1 MMIEKVV
8 SILKNSTGLSGWKIN
23 EVRTESVELFFVKKS
38 LDTNRGKDVSHLK
51 LTVYV
56 DSSEDGKKY
65 RGSSTSEIYPTMNDE
80 DIKNVVKR
88 LTFSASL
95 ARNEYYPLVCKSEKA
110 KGKVVSNF
118 DKKPLEDW
126 IPDVIDAIYKN
137 DKYKEGRINSAEMF
151 INKNTTRILNSEGV
165 DVNFSGYSAM
175 MEVVAN
181 WDGKGETVEV
191 WDDFNFSNFD
201 PEYISGIVD
210 GMLKKSKY
218 KSTAVKTPNVKKGIP
233 VILAGNTVKTLLSYY
248 YNQSSASSVYN
259 KISAYKVGDDI
270 QKDAEGDRLTLELDP
285 YVQNS
290 TLSAPYDSDGYS
302 LSKAEIIKDGVLKR
316 NWGSVRFSH
325 YLGIEPT
332 GNIGNYVVSGG
343 SKSIKE
349 LKKDPYLELLSFSD
363 FQTDSIT
370 GDFGGEIRLGLY
382 FDGEKVTPVTSGSL
396 SGNIVKAQKN
406 MYFSKELQEDDNFV
420 GPKVVSLSDVS
431 VAGA

>member
-80 DIKNVVKR
+80 DIKKVVKR

-95 ARNEYYPLVCKSEKA
+95 AKNEYYPLARMSEKA
-110 KGKVVSNF
+110 KGNVVSNF

-210 GMLKKSKY
+210 SMLKKSKY
-218 KSTAVKTPNVKKGIP
+218 KSTAVKTPKVKKGTP

-248 YNQSSASSVYN
+248 YNQSAASSVYN

-302 LSKAEIIKDGVLKR
+302 LSKVGIIKDGVLKR

-431 VAGA
+431 IAGA